1 MAIFQSSVLKKYLKQ
16 LDEDKVIN
24 AYKKYVKYFHDTT
37 IQQNIR
43 ESKEEQYQAKFL
55 DEFEDWNLV
64 RWRGMAKLY
73 AKRKNGVLGIVWG
86 AGSECRLNVGFRN
99 E

>member
-24 AYKKYVKYFHDTT
+24 AYKKYTKYFHDAA

-55 DEFEDWNLV
+55 DEYEGWNLV

-73 AKRKNGVLGIVWG
+73 AKRKHGVKGIVWG
-86 AGSECRLNVGFRN
+86 ADLK
-99 E
+99 